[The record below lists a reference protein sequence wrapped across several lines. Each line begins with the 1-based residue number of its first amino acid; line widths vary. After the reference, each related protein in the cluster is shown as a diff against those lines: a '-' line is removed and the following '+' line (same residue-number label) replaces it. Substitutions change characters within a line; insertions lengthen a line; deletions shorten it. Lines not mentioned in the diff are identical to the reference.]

1 MYKRGL
7 LLVLSLLVGILLVIP
22 VSGQENLYRVAVL
35 PFDDGSIDDH
45 WWGDYDIGSGVA
57 DVLVTSMLNLEP
69 KKFRL
74 IERDQ
79 INRVLEEQDFGAT
92 DRVNAR
98 SAAAIGK
105 ILGVQFI
112 VIGKV
117 TEFSNKTTGGSLSLG
132 GKGLGLK
139 TTTSRVVMDARMVR
153 TDTAEIVAAVGGKG
167 EKKQSNISVDYDWHH
182 LDLTSEEFRA
192 TNLGIALR
200 EAADQVAKQFGEKV
214 LAFTPTASSK
224 ITGSVAYASDSR
236 VILNIGANDG
246 VKVGMV
252 FNVLHII
259 EEVRDPE
266 TDEVIDEISEVVAE
280 IKVTEVK
287 EKSATCSIQKKL
299 SKEFPI
305 AVRDKAVQK

>member
-1 MYKRGL
+1 MAQPRF
-7 LLVLSLLVGILLVIP
+7 
-22 VSGQENLYRVAVL
+22 GQENLYKVAVL
-35 PFDDGSIDDH
+35 PFDDGSIDER
-45 WWGDYDIGSGVA
+45 WWADYDVGRGVS

-69 KKFRL
+69 KRFRL
-74 IERDQ
+74 VEREQ
-79 INRVLEEQDFGAT
+79 IDRVLAEQNFGT
-92 DRVNAR
+92 SGRVDAK

-105 ILGVQFI
+105 ILGVQFL
-112 VIGKV
+112 VIGRV
-117 TEFSNKTTGGSLSLG
+117 TEFSNKTTGGNLSLG

-139 TTTSRVVMDARMVR
+139 TTTSRVALDARLVD
-153 TDTAEIVAAVGGKG
+153 TETAEIVAAVSGKG
-167 EKKQSNISVDYDWHH
+167 EKKQSNISVEYDWKH

-200 EAADQVAKQFGEKV
+200 EAADQVAKQLGEKV
-214 LAFTPTASSK
+214 LAFTPAAPAK
-224 ITGSVAYASDSR
+224 LTGYVAYASDSR

-266 TDEVIDEISEVVAE
+266 TGEVIDEISEIVAE

-287 EKSATCSIQKKL
+287 EKSATCSVQKRL
-299 SKEFPI
+299 STGFPI
-305 AVRDKAVQK
+305 AVRDKVVEK

>member
-1 MYKRGL
+1 MYKKG
-7 LLVLSLLVGILLVIP
+7 LLVLLSFLVWIFLIGP

-35 PFDDGSIDDH
+35 PFDDGSIDEH
-45 WWGDYDIGSGVA
+45 WWGDYDIGTGVA
-57 DVLVTSMLNLEP
+57 DVLVTSMLNLSP
-69 KKFRL
+69 KRFRL
-74 IERDQ
+74 IEREQ
-79 INRVLEEQDFGAT
+79 IDRVLEEQGFGAS
-92 DRVNAR
+92 DRVDSR

-139 TTTSRVVMDARMVR
+139 TTTSRVVIDARMVS

-182 LDLTSEEFRA
+182 IDFNSDEFRA

-200 EAADQVAKQFGEKV
+200 DAADQVAKQLGEKV
-214 LAFTPTASSK
+214 LAFTPAASAK
-224 ITGSVAYASDSR
+224 ITGVVAYASDTR
-236 VILNIGANDG
+236 VILNVGVNDG

-259 EEVRDPE
+259 DEVRDPE
-266 TDEVIDEISEVVAE
+266 TGEIIDEISETIAE

-287 EKSATCSIQKKL
+287 ERSATCSIQKRL
-299 SKEFPI
+299 SNEFPI
-305 AVRDKAVQK
+305 AVSDKVVQK

>member
-1 MYKRGL
+1 VNKRGL
-7 LLVLSLLVGILLVIP
+7 LLVLSLLVGLLSFGP

-35 PFDDGSIDDH
+35 PFDDGSIDER
-45 WWGDYDIGSGVA
+45 WWGDYDVGSGVA

-69 KKFRL
+69 KRFRL

-79 INRVLEEQDFGAT
+79 INRVLAEQDFGT
-92 DRVNAR
+92 SGRVDAK

-105 ILGVQFI
+105 ILGVQFL

-117 TEFSNKTTGGSLSLG
+117 TEFTNKTTGGSLSLG

-139 TTTSRVVMDARMVR
+139 TTTSRVALDARLVD
-153 TDTAEIVAAVGGKG
+153 TNTAEIVAAVTGNG
-167 EKKQSNISVDYDWHH
+167 EKKQSNVSIDYNWHH
-182 LDLTSEEFRA
+182 LDLNSEEFRA

-200 EAADQVAKQFGEKV
+200 EATDKVAKQLGEKV
-214 LAFTPTASSK
+214 VAFTPAGPSK
-224 ITGSVAYASDSR
+224 LTGYVAYASDSR
-236 VILNIGANDG
+236 VILNIGSKDG

-252 FNVLHII
+252 FDVLHII

-266 TDEVIDEISEVVAE
+266 TGEVIDEISEVVAE

-287 EKSATCSIQKKL
+287 DKSATCSVQKKL
-299 SKEFPI
+299 SREFPI
-305 AVRDKAVQK
+305 AVKDKVVSK